1 MVSDDNDTKSQ
12 HNKGIEVNLLD
23 IVLLV
28 LKYKWLIVVITV
40 AAATFP
46 IIFDIKLIN
55 LPSSQHPSIAS
66 VNNFARCTLL
76 AKDEN
81 AESLINFLQIIKVKS
96 ASAENEGLI
105 KAMKDMYW
113 DGYNMVWVTKPTFT
127 KHEIE
132 ATLGSMLRITQE
144 KNIIDLRMYHDRL
157 DIAQKILEFFLLE
170 LTKDCNKLIA
180 NRIKEKDLFIR
191 DMTREYNNIKDQT
204 LRKEMAK
211 YIAEALAEKKKAALS
226 HFTAFEILEPPSI
239 NPTPPILILRP
250 KQVKGSKVIVLFA
263 SLAFVFS
270 MFLAFGIE
278 WFRLLNNKHDYM
290 GVIKRY
296 FVMRK

>member
-12 HNKGIEVNLLD
+12 HNKGIEVSLRD

-40 AAATFP
+40 AAAVFP

-55 LPSSQHPSIAS
+55 LPSSQHSSIAA
-66 VNNFARCTLL
+66 VNNFASCTLL
-76 AKDEN
+76 PKDET
-81 AESLINFLQIIKVKS
+81 AKSLINFLQIIKLKS
-96 ASAENEGLI
+96 ASAENKGLI

-113 DGYNMVWVTKPTFT
+113 DGYNQEWLTKPTFT
-127 KHEIE
+127 KHDIE
-132 ATLGSMLRITQE
+132 ATLGKLIITQE
-144 KNIIDLRMYHDRL
+144 NNIINLTINHDRP

-170 LTKDCNKLIA
+170 LTKDCNKGIA
-180 NRIKEKDLFIR
+180 NRIKEKDIFIR

-239 NPTPPILILRP
+239 NPTPPILIPRP
-250 KQVKGSKVIVLFA
+250 KQVKGFKVIVLFA
-263 SLAFVFS
+263 SLTFVFS

-290 GVIKRY
+290 EMIKKY